1 MAKILLV
8 NPPFYR
14 LLGSHYNANSLGIAY
29 IASYLNKSGHDAW
42 LYNADYVSDK
52 NYSNL
57 KKIFNNFSSYK
68 SYFKDPDNELWN
80 EVKDKILSFKP
91 DWVGYTSYTAN
102 ISAIKIISDKI
113 KSSNPNIRQIVGGV
127 HATLDKNILNTL
139 TSIDYSIQR
148 EGEEA
153 TLALVE
159 NKDPSKI
166 PGVIS
171 RGKNGLINTGIAP
184 IIENI
189 DKLPLPEKDKLW
201 GIPQNEKKNVDV
213 SYICTIRGCPYKCTY
228 CASPF
233 HWDRKTT
240 RLRSPESVIDEMR
253 NLKKNYWQATK
264 YDYSAS
270 ANISEKD
277 SLKIEDNSIVYF
289 VDDVF
294 TVNRK
299 RVKKLLRMMI
309 DQKLGMRWKCEARA
323 DHLDDEICELMA
335 EAGCERVKIGFE
347 SGSDKILKQVQK
359 LETRDEMLKGAN
371 MLKKAGVPFS
381 AYFMTGFPGETDDDV
396 RQTIDFAKKIE
407 ADYYSLSVLAPYYGT
422 ELYDQ
427 LMENGHALDKQ
438 PWEYFFHQSP
448 KPMVN
453 DKISTKILKEYLA
466 LSELNKKTKAR
477 RGYI

>member
-1 MAKILLV
+1 MAKVLLV

-29 IASYLNKSGHDAW
+29 IASYLNKRGHDAW

-52 NYSNL
+52 NYINL
-57 KKIFNNFSSYK
+57 KKIFNNFKNYK
-68 SYFKDPDNELWN
+68 SYFKEPDNPLWN

-91 DWVGYTSYTAN
+91 EWVGYTSYTAN

-113 KSSNPNIRQIVGGV
+113 KLANPDIKQFVGGV
-127 HATLDKNILNTL
+127 HATLDKNLLNTL
-139 TSIDYSIQR
+139 TSIDYSVQR

-153 TLALVE
+153 SLALVE
-159 NKDPSKI
+159 NKDPKKI

-171 RGKNGLINTGIAP
+171 RGKEGLINNGIAP
-184 IIENI
+184 VIENI
-189 DKLPLPEKDKLW
+189 DNLPLPERDKLW
-201 GIPQNEKKNVDV
+201 AIPENEKKNVDV

-253 NLKKNYWQATK
+253 HLKEHYWHGTK
-264 YDYSAS
+264 FDYSAS
-270 ANISEKD
+270 ANISEKE
-277 SLKIEDNSIVYF
+277 SLKIEDNTLVYF

-294 TVNRK
+294 TVNKK

-347 SGSDKILKQVQK
+347 SGSDRILKQVKK
-359 LETRDEMLKGAN
+359 LETRDEMLIGAN

-381 AYFMTGFPGETDDDV
+381 AYFMTGFPGETDNDV
-396 RQTIDFAKKIE
+396 KQTIDFAKQIE

-427 LMENGHALDKQ
+427 LVENGHALDKQ

-453 DKISTKILKEYLA
+453 DKISTKVLKEYLE
-466 LSELNKKTKAR
+466 LNELNKKGK

>member
-1 MAKILLV
+1 MARILLV

-29 IASYLNKSGHDAW
+29 IASYLNKRGHDAW
-42 LYNADYVSDK
+42 LYNADYLSDK

-57 KKIFNNFSSYK
+57 KKMFNNFSNYK
-68 SYFKDPDNELWN
+68 SYFKQPDHEIWH

-91 DWVGYTSYTAN
+91 EWVGYTSYTAN
-102 ISAIKIISDKI
+102 ISAIKIISEKI
-113 KSSNPNIRQIVGGV
+113 KASDSHIKQFVGGV
-127 HATLDKNILNTL
+127 HATLDKNLLNTL
-139 TSIDYSIQR
+139 TAVDYSIQR

-153 TLALVE
+153 VYALVE
-159 NKDPSKI
+159 NKDPKKI

-171 RGKNGLINTGIAP
+171 RGPDSLIFNGLAP
-184 IIENI
+184 IIKDVDNLPFPER
-189 DKLPLPEKDKLW
+189 DKFW
-201 GIPQNEKKNVDV
+201 GIPESEKKNVDV
-213 SYICTIRGCPYKCTY
+213 SYINTIRGCPYKCTY

-253 NLKKNYWQATK
+253 HLKENYWQGTNF
-264 YDYSAS
+264 DYSAS
-270 ANISEKD
+270 ANIGEKE
-277 SLKIEDNSIVYF
+277 SLKIEDNTLVYF

-294 TVNRK
+294 TVNKK

-359 LETRDEMLKGAN
+359 LETRDEMLEGAN
-371 MLKKAGVPFS
+371 MLKRAGVPFS
-381 AYFMTGFPGETDDDV
+381 AYFMTGFPGETDEDV
-396 RQTIDFAKKIE
+396 KQTIDFAKQIE

-427 LMENGHALDKQ
+427 LIKNGHALDKQ

-453 DKISTKILKEYLA
+453 DKISTKVLQEYLN
-466 LSELNKKTKAR
+466 LSELNRKTKGR

>member
-1 MAKILLV
+1 MAKVLLV

-29 IASYLNKSGHDAW
+29 IASYLNKKGHNAW

-52 NYSNL
+52 NYGNL
-57 KKIFNNFSSYK
+57 KKLFQNFSNYQN
-68 SYFKDPDNELWN
+68 YFKDTDNALWH
-80 EVKDKILSFKP
+80 EVKDKILAFKP

-102 ISAIKIISDKI
+102 ISAIKIISEKVRAA
-113 KSSNPNIRQIVGGV
+113 NPNIKQVIGGV
-127 HATLDKNILNTL
+127 HATLDKNILKTL
-139 TSIDYSIQR
+139 TSVDYSIQR

-153 TLALVE
+153 MTALVE
-159 NKDPSKI
+159 NKEPKNI
-166 PGVIS
+166 PGVVYRVKDS
-171 RGKNGLINTGIAP
+171 LINNGIAP
-184 IIENI
+184 VIKDI
-189 DKLPLPEKDKLW
+189 DNLPMPERKKFW
-201 GIPQNEKKNVDV
+201 GISEEERKNVDV
-213 SYICTIRGCPYKCTY
+213 SYINTIRGCPYKCTY

-240 RLRSPESVIDEMR
+240 RLRSPESVIEEMIH
-253 NLKKNYWQATK
+253 LKEHYWHATK
-264 YDYSAS
+264 FDYSAS

-277 SLKIEDNSIVYF
+277 SLKIEDNTLVYF

-294 TVNRK
+294 TVNKK

-309 DQKLGMRWKCEARA
+309 DKKLDMRWKCEARA

-347 SGSDKILKQVQK
+347 SGSDRILSQVKK
-359 LETRDEMLKGAN
+359 LETRDEMLEGAA
-371 MLKKAGVPFS
+371 MLRKAGVPFS
-381 AYFMTGFPGETDDDV
+381 GYFMAGFPGETDEDV
-396 RQTIDFAKKIE
+396 RQTIDFAKRVE

-427 LMENGHALDKQ
+427 LMENGHALDQQ

-448 KPMVN
+448 KLMVN
-453 DKISTKILKEYLA
+453 NKISQKVLKDF
-466 LSELNKKTKAR
+466 LSLVDLNKKTK